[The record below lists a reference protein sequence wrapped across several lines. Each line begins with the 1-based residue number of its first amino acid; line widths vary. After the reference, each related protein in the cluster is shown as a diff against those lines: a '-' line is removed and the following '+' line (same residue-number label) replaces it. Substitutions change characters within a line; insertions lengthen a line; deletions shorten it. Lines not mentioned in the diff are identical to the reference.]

1 MLQAIVH
8 HGFIKETI
16 EYFATISGPNLD
28 KRFFFEQT
36 QNGGHHKVRYFA
48 GGSEVVLSDNR
59 VEFTGN
65 GGIFG
70 EYMFGGHLPVQ
81 DLLNDEVVNRLV
93 LFGTIYER
101 DRHELSFTNQT
112 SGAETYENI
121 FFNGNAVSNYL
132 FFIDDRGLTK
142 STVERQERTLRAIG
156 KLLKR
161 SRKVGR
167 GKFLDLASEIIETLG
182 EPQSTIFLVRII
194 HRMHQQFYNASRDA
208 YLARRGSLEDITRLI
223 EADLGPD
230 FIDSYQRERIQI
242 DVIYHHRENQ
252 DLIDEYKRV
261 LAQSISRKL
270 THSERARLMRLRTLS
285 LRNEVPLSIFDMLE
299 EIVLQEEGG
308 AKLPASEEPDF
319 IQSTREILEGFLLG
333 KTISRKL
340 SSSDMLQLMENKQKA
355 AANRDQTF
363 EEILLDTGR
372 LIDESAR
379 DDEDFERMESF
390 SELITFFDRF
400 DHTSTLVNKLAFMDD
415 VEFTGEQVRSLLGN
429 MHEFEKL
436 RRGLFQ
442 QLFIEPVLANEYT
455 LSFGRRKLYSLMI
468 GLMSI
473 DSNEASLSDVVA
485 EIRQINIQER
495 AYFGLYRVARK
506 RMASFYLELNTVE
519 GRETFRREIAAEVD
533 RDPDLRPV
541 KSAIDDEL
549 LDNVITKI
557 RLEAFYINQM
567 LPKIIDERDSRLR
580 NDFLV
585 NSGLDRFQVEE
596 LETEYFE
603 LRSYPPQLLQ
613 AIREGLI
620 VAEEQE
626 IEGGA
631 RNESPHPFLDST
643 F

>member
-8 HGFIKETI
+8 HGFIRETI
-16 EYFATISGPNLD
+16 EYFATVTGPNLD

-36 QNGGHHKVRYFA
+36 QNGGHAKVRYFA
-48 GGSEVVLSDNR
+48 GGSEIVLSDDR
-59 VEFTGN
+59 VEFSGN

-93 LFGTIYER
+93 LFGTIYDR
-101 DRHELSFTNQT
+101 DRRELSFTNQT
-112 SGAETYENI
+112 SGAETYDDI
-121 FFNGNAVSNYL
+121 FFNGNAVSNYF
-132 FFIDDRGLTK
+132 FFIDDRGFTK
-142 STVERQERTLRAIG
+142 STVERQERTLRTIG

-167 GKFLDLASEIIETLG
+167 GNFLDLAAEIIEALA

-194 HRMHQQFYNASRDA
+194 HRMHQQFYNASREA

-242 DVIYHHRENQ
+242 DVIYHHKENQ

-261 LAQSISRKL
+261 LAQSTSRKL

-340 SSSDMLQLMENKQKA
+340 SSSDTLQLMENKQKA

-379 DDEDFERMESF
+379 DDDDFERMESF
-390 SELITFFDRF
+390 GELITFFDRF

-415 VEFTGEQVRSLLGN
+415 VEFTGEQIRSLLGN

-473 DSNEASLSDVVA
+473 DSNEASLSDVVD
-485 EIRQINIQER
+485 EIRQINLQER

-506 RMASFYLELNTVE
+506 RMSSFYLELNTVE

-541 KSAIDDEL
+541 KQTIDDEL

-596 LETEYFE
+596 LETEYFD
-603 LRSYPPQLLQ
+603 LRNYPPHLLQ
-613 AIREGLI
+613 SIREGL
-620 VAEEQE
+620 AASEERE
-626 IEGGA
+626 DGVVFG
-631 RNESPHPFLDST
+631 
-643 F
+643 